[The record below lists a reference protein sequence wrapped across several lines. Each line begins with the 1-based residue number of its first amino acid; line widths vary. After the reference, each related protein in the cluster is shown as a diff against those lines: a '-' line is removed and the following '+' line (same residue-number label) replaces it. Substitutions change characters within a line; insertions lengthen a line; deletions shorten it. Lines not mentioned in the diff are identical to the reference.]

1 MSYAHVCWNDPAP
14 TFQMQ
19 WAALNDAT
27 RVGAGADPAT
37 ARANRVTSEAEESR
51 LTSSY
56 EQALHFIRD
65 GNRHA
70 AAKTLREI
78 LEHDMMSQ
86 APTHRV
92 VACSRRTPVGR
103 QAVTLTPTMT
113 QVKFLALKNLGNL
126 VADMADEAEA
136 RGETYEVPGRGGGVS
151 DAMMS
156 SENAF
161 ENSPGAIDD
170 DANEPYGLALR
181 CYAASVE
188 IDGSDAGLWRKLG
201 GLAAR
206 RGLSHLARHALE
218 MGLAVHPK
226 NALMLEDLAE
236 TLLAVGDFPAVK
248 HVALLITTLDPR
260 HQRASVMKRAPET
273 MQPSGGGFF
282 VKKPRNNMPAVDGAV
297 VEAARGGHGRGR
309 GRGRGRGT
317 RSPSPSPSS
326 PENENE
332 TAVTLH
338 LERRTWDALASC
350 LSSAMTSPTT
360 PFTPTKKPVTQA
372 SAMDT
377 TDAGPSTS
385 PAAPTTPELEQ
396 VDGDAS
402 GEEGRRNTFD
412 PLSLLGRRVRFL
424 ARKGDGSFEEI
435 LNQPEEAGGR
445 KKKEA
450 QAVGKAAKAAAAKE
464 KAKERAPE
472 PAEPVSAPVSSF
484 PEDTEMTTPSKPP
497 DLLTEN
503 ETQTLPES
511 VPDSGRKSRRQM
523 EAEEKERG
531 EAEAWRAL
539 EAQAIANA
547 AAAAARDEQN
557 KWTPLLNLSHGLTEA
572 TLGDDAS
579 AAAAATAADALAAAV
594 PFEEPPER
602 PETTEGVGDT
612 LQKPT
617 RTPTTDTVDLTGDSP
632 DEPGAGNPAR
642 VEAPETVTET
652 ETETFTF
659 AEDFEETAEVTRF
672 VSFVSGA
679 NSGAADCAWRLLR
692 DVTSRWCPTQEG
704 DNGDENVRAKASAN
718 ASKFIRNQFTTKRA
732 ETVPGGF
739 GLRRAP
745 KPATLLR
752 LAEVFGPGPVGGGC
766 GCGGDAETGAA
777 SNPRVHLCLA
787 DAATRA
793 ARAAASVVWSSM
805 DAKQRRRAELRSTN
819 GRASNGGV
827 LLSAA
832 GTAAALVATDGLP
845 VSFFAEAAKRHLA
858 SAVAAAR
865 DDDYALL
872 AEFHFVSGNVAAFD
886 GTISLAETRLYAAA
900 DAADIAEAR
909 THATAT
915 AKRDYT
921 HSPKHINPKPER
933 LTAAAARAA
942 LCDIKLHAVVARAD
956 EKLAAGDTADLLTLI
971 GELLFPKEGDVQKE
985 QAHAPVVLTADE
997 RKHALRVLAAAA
1009 SIEMQK
1015 RMEVGDGDGADAA
1028 HAVYLRARVA
1038 LFHFEL
1044 AASTNPAKPSAVETS
1059 KAMVRGFPT
1068 HHIPPLRLP
1077 IPRLTLSFY
1086 RISRR
1091 CAKRRGTRS
1100 RSAVLGGTPPT
1111 RTARSCRAAPPRGKP
1126 SPPSPRPSPG

>member
-136 RGETYEVPGRGGGVS
+136 RGETYEVPGGGGGVS

-206 RGLSHLARHALE
+206 RGLPHLARHALE

-297 VEAARGGHGRGR
+297 VEAARGGHGRG
-309 GRGRGRGT
+309 T

-326 PENENE
+326 PEKENE

-385 PAAPTTPELEQ
+385 PAAPTTPEPEQ

-497 DLLTEN
+497 HLLTEN

-531 EAEAWRAL
+531 EAEARRAL

-572 TLGDDAS
+572 TLGDNAS

-921 HSPKHINPKPER
+921 QSPKHINPKPER

-956 EKLAAGDTADLLTLI
+956 EKLAAGDTADLLTLL

-1028 HAVYLRARVA
+1028 HAVDLRARVA

-1068 HHIPPLRLP
+1068 HHIPPLRLT

-1111 RTARSCRAAPPRGKP
+1111 RTARSFRAAPPRGKP

>member
-297 VEAARGGHGRGR
+297 VEAARGGHGRG
-309 GRGRGRGT
+309 T

-326 PENENE
+326 PEKENE

-402 GEEGRRNTFD
+402 GEEGTRNTFD

-497 DLLTEN
+497 HLLTEN

-531 EAEAWRAL
+531 EAEARRAL

-642 VEAPETVTET
+642 VEAPKTVTET

-956 EKLAAGDTADLLTLI
+956 EKLAAGDTADLLTLL

-1028 HAVYLRARVA
+1028 HAVDLRARVA

>member
-136 RGETYEVPGRGGGVS
+136 RGETYEVPGGGGGVS

-206 RGLSHLARHALE
+206 RGLPHLARHALE

-297 VEAARGGHGRGR
+297 VEAARGGHGRG
-309 GRGRGRGT
+309 T

-326 PENENE
+326 PEKENE

-385 PAAPTTPELEQ
+385 PAAPTTPEPEQ

-497 DLLTEN
+497 HLLTEN

-531 EAEAWRAL
+531 EAEARRAL

-572 TLGDDAS
+572 TLGDNAS

-956 EKLAAGDTADLLTLI
+956 EKLAAGDTADLLTLL

-1028 HAVYLRARVA
+1028 HAVDLRARVA

-1068 HHIPPLRLP
+1068 HHIPPLRLT

-1111 RTARSCRAAPPRGKP
+1111 RTARSFRAAPPRGKP

>member
-297 VEAARGGHGRGR
+297 VEAARGGHGRG
-309 GRGRGRGT
+309 T

-326 PENENE
+326 PEKENE

-350 LSSAMTSPTT
+350 LSSAMTS

-402 GEEGRRNTFD
+402 GEEGTRNTFD

-497 DLLTEN
+497 HLLTEN

-531 EAEAWRAL
+531 EAEARRAL

-642 VEAPETVTET
+642 VEAPETETET

-956 EKLAAGDTADLLTLI
+956 EKLAAGDTADLLTLL

-1028 HAVYLRARVA
+1028 HAVDLRARVA

>member
-1 MSYAHVCWNDPAP
+1 
-14 TFQMQ
+14 MQ

-326 PENENE
+326 PEKENE

-497 DLLTEN
+497 HLLTEN

-531 EAEAWRAL
+531 EAEARRAL

-956 EKLAAGDTADLLTLI
+956 EKLAAGDTADLLTLL

-1028 HAVYLRARVA
+1028 HAVDLRARVA